1 MTKET
6 LLLYINQNYS
16 IFTLQVI
23 EKGVSCF
30 KSCNAMVEQYLF
42 DHRLFNKFLFE
53 NDLLSKKIE
62 LESGELVYRITRKEL
77 Y

>member
-1 MTKET
+1 MTKEK
-6 LLLYINQNYS
+6 LLSTINRMNYVFS
-16 IFTLQVI
+16 IQLI
-23 EKGVSCF
+23 EKDIPCF
-30 KSCNAMVEQYLF
+30 KSCNAMAEQYLF